1 MKAREVGVQEASH
14 VYVREGAVIRPL
26 DAMYRGPYHVLV
38 WERKKNLLEIGATW
52 TWVSVDCCSSEAEHG
67 CGGPSG
73 STAASTWTPA
83 QVLVYK

>member
-1 MKAREVGVQEASH
+1 MKAKEVGVQEASH

-26 DAMYRGPYHVLV
+26 DAMYHVLV

-52 TWVSVDCCSSEAEHG
+52 TWVLVDCCSSEAAHG
-67 CGGPSG
+67 WGGPSG